1 MPGLTISIARTSRTI
16 LRPYSS
22 YNEYATL
29 SSVDKIVGTF
39 AAVDLTE
46 FRKRAF
52 LPEKPLHITTKTR
65 AAEKAEKAEKA
76 IWLDQSLPAARKW
89 FSHEPENA
97 KDRVFALSEPYL
109 SRFQDTIL
117 PYELIIDPNGD
128 ALQRYINWAE
138 TANKGRQE
146 LATFLAQL
154 LSESNS
160 RTFHRFHAPLTLF
173 LQACKATPSH
183 IKQPRLYIAQAQ
195 IADLPKELQDDLPT
209 PQIVTEAGKG
219 DIYDANIWMGIP
231 PTYTPLHKDPN
242 PNLFVQLA
250 SSKRVRLF
258 EPAAGSAIFRGVQ
271 QRIGQHGSASFRG
284 DEMMEGPERDAL
296 GEAVWGDEVRGEG
309 YEAMVSCGDALFI
322 PKGWWHSIKSVGSD
336 ISGSVNWWFR

>member
-1 MPGLTISIARTSRTI
+1 MPGLISTIAKASRTI
-16 LRPYSS
+16 LRSYSS
-22 YNEYATL
+22 YNGCASL
-29 SSVDKIVGTF
+29 SSVDRIVDTF
-39 AAVDLTE
+39 AAVDLSE

-52 LPEKPLHITTKTR
+52 IPEKPLLITTKARPASNT
-65 AAEKAEKAEKA
+65 ENA
-76 IWLDQSLPAARKW
+76 IWLDQSLPAARRW
-89 FSHEPENA
+89 FSHEPGNA
-97 KDRVFALSEPYL
+97 SSRAFALSDPYL

-117 PYELIIDPNGD
+117 PYELIVEPNGD
-128 ALQRYINWAE
+128 ALQRYINWAQTE
-138 TANKGRQE
+138 NNGSQE
-146 LATFLAQL
+146 VATFLAQL

-160 RTFHRFHAPLTLF
+160 RTFNRFHAPLSLF
-173 LQACKATPSH
+173 LQACKATPLH

-195 IADLPKELQDDLPT
+195 IADLPTELQHDLLAPR
-209 PQIVTEAGKG
+209 IVSEAGKG

-271 QRIGQHGSASFRG
+271 QRIGQHVPASFRG

-296 GEAVWGDEVRGEG
+296 DEAVWGDEVRGVG
-309 YEAMVSCGDALFI
+309 YEALVSCGDALFI

>member
-1 MPGLTISIARTSRTI
+1 MLSLYLTGHVGIILDATPSASEAPACATNPSEEKLRRQTNHSLAPVMPGLTLSIARTSRTI

-29 SSVDKIVGTF
+29 SSVDSIVGTF

-65 AAEKAEKAEKA
+65 AAEKAERA
-76 IWLDQSLPAARKW
+76 IWLDQLLPAARKW

-138 TANKGRQE
+138 TANNGSQE
-146 LATFLAQL
+146 LATFLANCSPSRIVAPSTAFTHLSLSSYKPAKQL
-154 LSESNS
+154 L
-160 RTFHRFHAPLTLF
+160 RT
-173 LQACKATPSH
+173 
-183 IKQPRLYIAQAQ
+183 
-195 IADLPKELQDDLPT
+195 
-209 PQIVTEAGKG
+209 
-219 DIYDANIWMGIP
+219 
-231 PTYTPLHKDPN
+231 
-242 PNLFVQLA
+242 
-250 SSKRVRLF
+250 
-258 EPAAGSAIFRGVQ
+258 
-271 QRIGQHGSASFRG
+271 
-284 DEMMEGPERDAL
+284 
-296 GEAVWGDEVRGEG
+296 
-309 YEAMVSCGDALFI
+309 
-322 PKGWWHSIKSVGSD
+322 
-336 ISGSVNWWFR
+336 

>member
-1 MPGLTISIARTSRTI
+1 MPGLINSIARASRTNL

-22 YNEYATL
+22 YNEYASL
-29 SSVDKIVGTF
+29 SSVDRIVGTF

-52 LPEKPLHITTKTR
+52 IPEKPLLITTKAR
-65 AAEKAEKAEKA
+65 AASNTENA
-76 IWLDQSLPAARKW
+76 IWLDQSLPAARRW
-89 FSHEPENA
+89 FSHEPGNA
-97 KDRVFALSEPYL
+97 SSRVFALSEPYL
-109 SRFQDTIL
+109 SRFQDTVL
-117 PYELIIDPNGD
+117 PYELIIEPNGD
-128 ALQRYINWAE
+128 ALQRYINWAQIE
-138 TANKGRQE
+138 KNGSKE
-146 LATFLAQL
+146 VATFLAQF

-160 RTFHRFHAPLTLF
+160 RTFHRFHAPLSLF
-173 LQACKATPSH
+173 LQACQATPSH
-183 IKQPRLYIAQAQ
+183 IEQPRLYIAQAQ
-195 IADLPKELQDDLPT
+195 IADLPKELQHDLPT
-209 PQIVTEAGKG
+209 PRIVSEAGKG

-258 EPAAGSAIFRGVQ
+258 EPAAGAAIFRGVQ

-284 DEMMEGPERDAL
+284 DEMMKGPERDAL
-296 GEAVWGDEVRGEG
+296 HEAVWGEEVRGEG
-309 YEAMVSCGDALFI
+309 YEAIVSCGDALFI
-322 PKGWWHSIKSVGSD
+322 PKRWWHSIKSVGGD